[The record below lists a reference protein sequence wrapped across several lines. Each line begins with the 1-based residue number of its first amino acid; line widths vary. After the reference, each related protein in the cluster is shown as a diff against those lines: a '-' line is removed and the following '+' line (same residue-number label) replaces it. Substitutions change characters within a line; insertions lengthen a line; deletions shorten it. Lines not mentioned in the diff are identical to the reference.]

1 MKTITLSLAWALAA
15 AAAMPLA
22 AHAQEINLT
31 KPFGVC
37 MDKADGVTQ
46 SMVECIDAEIKRQ
59 DARLNKAYKALLAD
73 LNPERKKQLLAAQR
87 AWLKFR
93 DANCGFYFDPEGGTI
108 ARVLAVDC
116 LMTMTASRATELEN
130 FNLP

>member
-15 AAAMPLA
+15 ATTMPLA
-22 AHAQEINLT
+22 VHAQEINLT
-31 KPFGVC
+31 KQFSVC

-46 SMVECIDAEIKRQ
+46 HMVECIDAETKRQ

-73 LNPERKKQLLAAQR
+73 LNPERKKQLLEAQR

-93 DANCGFYFDPEGGTI
+93 DTNCAFYFDPEGGTI
-108 ARVLAVDC
+108 ARVQAVDC
-116 LMTMTASRATELEN
+116 MMTMTASRAKELEN
-130 FNLP
+130 FTQP